1 MRETWNKLLE
11 KLDPVIRFF
20 TNTRVQ
26 KRARITYG
34 VFWNLALITIVV
46 VVLGTAFAGGVGA
59 GYFAS
64 LVKEEPIRS
73 YDQMKKDIYN
83 YEETSQLYFADD
95 VYLGKLRTDLEREE
109 VKLENVS
116 EYLRNAVIATEDEYF
131 KEHNGVVPKAIMRAV
146 LQEFT
151 NSSTQ
156 SGGSTLTQ
164 QLIKNQILTNEVSF
178 ERKAKEILL
187 ALRLERFFEKDEI
200 LEAYLNVAT
209 LGRNSSGRNIGG
221 VQSAAQGIF
230 GVDAK
235 DLNLPQSAFIA
246 GLPQAPFS
254 YTPFM
259 NNGELK
265 ENLEP
270 GLSRMKTVLYR
281 MHREGYITDKEYEDA
296 VAYDLKKDFIERKAS
311 PNERYPW
318 LTQEL
323 ESRAISIMT
332 EVLAEKD
339 GISKQDLENND
350 ELKEKYHTLADRN
363 VRQSGYEIHS
373 TIDKKIYDQMQKT
386 KDAYNMYGP
395 SKTVT
400 TTDPDTGKEVTVE
413 EPVQVGAIMIENKT
427 GRIISFI
434 GGRDFKTEQLNHA
447 TSSYRSNGSTM
458 KPLLAYAPALEYGY
472 ISPGSP
478 IPDVELNING
488 WTPKNY
494 SYRERGLYP
503 ARLALAESL
512 NLPAVRTY
520 ANIYDRNPFNEFLM
534 KMDFAKLG
542 RVDNNLSL
550 TLGATTKGITVEE
563 NVNAYT
569 ALANGGKFVDAYMIE
584 KIVDQDGNTVFEHK
598 SEPVQVYSPQT
609 AYLTL
614 DMMRDTLD
622 HYAGT
627 GRYAKTFLNFSSDW
641 AGKSGTSQDYKDHWF
656 VASNPSITFGTWF
669 GYDTPSDLNTAASRA
684 QYGHYGLRNIR
695 LWSYLLNDTRD
706 LAPALIDPEGSFK
719 EPGGIVRRSFC
730 SISGM
735 LPSEACT
742 KAGLVKTDLFNAK
755 YVPTK
760 TDDSLL
766 MSRYVMVNG
775 KKYLALPNTPEEF
788 SQPGVILN
796 PDFVKNIFGKVPGD
810 ASKLIPQDDERF
822 KNVLIAENKISD
834 DGAAPGTV
842 KASANG
848 NKITWTPSGSGDV
861 VGYRVYSKSGSK
873 VGSVKSGGSYSVSV
887 GSGQYFVKAVDV
899 AGKESSPSNTVQVG
913 KAEEKPK
920 PEKPKED
927 PKPPSGDKPTDPK
940 PPKPDKPDDPPPA
953 DDGGG
958 SGDGGGG
965 DDGGT
970 EPPAEPPTPPEEG

>member
-1 MRETWNKLLE
+1 MRETWNKILE
-11 KLDPVIRFF
+11 KSDPVIRFLK
-20 TNTRVQ
+20 NTRVQ

-34 VFWNLALITIVV
+34 VFWNLALVTVIVL
-46 VVLGTAFAGGVGA
+46 VLGTAFAGGVGA

-64 LVKEEPIRS
+64 LVKEEPIRP

-109 VKLENVS
+109 VKLNDVS
-116 EYLRNAVIATEDEYF
+116 KHLRNAVIATEDEYF

-209 LGRNSSGRNIGG
+209 LGRNSSGQNIAG
-221 VQSAAQGIF
+221 VQSAAIGIF
-230 GVDAK
+230 GIDAK
-235 DLNLPQSAFIA
+235 DLSLPQAAFIA

-259 NNGELK
+259 NNGEIK

-270 GLSRMKTVLYR
+270 GISRKNTVLYR
-281 MHREGYITDKEYEDA
+281 MNREGYITDKEYEDA
-296 VAYDLKKDFIERKAS
+296 VAYDLKKDFIKPKAS
-311 PNERYPW
+311 PSERYPW
-318 LTQEL
+318 LTAEL
-323 ESRAISIMT
+323 ESRAIDIMT
-332 EVLAEKD
+332 EVLAKKD
-339 GISKQDLENND
+339 GYSTQDLENND
-350 ELKEKYHTLADRN
+350 ELEEKYRTLADRN

-386 KDAYNMYGP
+386 KNAYTMYGP

-400 TTDPDTGKEVTVE
+400 TTDPETGKAVQVE

-434 GGRDFKTEQLNHA
+434 GGRDFETEQLNHA

-478 IPDVELNING
+478 IPDVGVNING
-488 WTPKNY
+488 WTPENY
-494 SYRERGLYP
+494 SFRERGLFP

-550 TLGATTKGITVEE
+550 ALGATTQGITVEE
-563 NVNAYT
+563 NVNAYST
-569 ALANGGKFVDAYMIE
+569 FANGGKFVDAYMIQ
-584 KIVDQDGNTVFEHK
+584 KITDKEGNVVFEHK
-598 SEPVQVYSPQT
+598 SKAVDVYSPQT

-622 HYAGT
+622 HSLGT
-627 GRYAKTFLNFSSDW
+627 GRYAKRFLNFSSDW

-669 GYDTPSDLNTAASRA
+669 GYDTPSDLNTAGSRA

-695 LWSYLLNDTRD
+695 LWSFLLNDTRD
-706 LAPALIDPEGSFK
+706 LAPGLIDPEGSFK

-730 SISGM
+730 SISGL

-742 KAGLVKTDLFNAK
+742 KAGLVKSDLFNAK

-766 MSRYVMVNG
+766 MSRYVMVNS

-796 PDFVKNIFGKVPGD
+796 PDFVKSVFGRVPGN
-810 ASKLIPQDDERF
+810 ASKLIPQEDERF

-842 KASANG
+842 NASVNG
-848 NKITWTPSGSGDV
+848 NKITWTSSPSGDV
-861 VGYRVYSKSGSK
+861 VGYRVYSKSGNK
-873 VGSVKSGGSYSVSV
+873 IGSIKSGENYTVSA
-887 GSGQYFVKAVDV
+887 GNGEYFVKAVDV
-899 AGKESSPSNTVQVG
+899 AGKESSPSNTVRVG
-913 KAEEKPK
+913 KAEPKAEKPK
-920 PEKPKED
+920 PD
-927 PKPPSGDKPTDPK
+927 PKPPVGDKPTDPK
-940 PPKPDKPDDPPPA
+940 PPEPDKPEKPDPDKPEPPPA
-953 DDGGG
+953 DGGDGDGN
-958 SGDGGGG
+958 GDGGSDEGG
-965 DDGGT
+965 DGDSNNIN
-970 EPPAEPPTPPEEG
+970 

>member
-1 MRETWNKLLE
+1 MRETWNKLRE

-34 VFWNLALITIVV
+34 VFWNLTLVTVIVL
-46 VVLGTAFAGGVGA
+46 VLGTAFAGGVGA

-64 LVKEEPIRS
+64 LVKEEPIRP

-83 YEETSQLYFADD
+83 YEETSRLYFADD

-109 VKLENVS
+109 VKLNDVS
-116 EYLRNAVIATEDEYF
+116 KHLRNAVIATEDEYF

-209 LGRNSSGRNIGG
+209 LGRNSSGQNIAG
-221 VQSAAQGIF
+221 VQSAAIGIF

-235 DLNLPQSAFIA
+235 DLSLPQAAFIA

-259 NNGELK
+259 NNGEIK

-270 GLSRMKTVLYR
+270 GISRKNTVLYR

-296 VAYDLKKDFIERKAS
+296 VAYDLKKDFIKPKAS
-311 PNERYPW
+311 PSERYPW
-318 LTQEL
+318 LTAEL
-323 ESRAISIMT
+323 ESRAIDIMT
-332 EVLAEKD
+332 EVLAKKD
-339 GISKQDLENND
+339 GYSTQDLENND

-386 KDAYNMYGP
+386 KNAYTMYGP

-400 TTDPDTGKEVTVE
+400 TTDPETGEEVQVE

-434 GGRDFKTEQLNHA
+434 GGRDFETEQLNHA

-478 IPDVELNING
+478 IPDVGVNING
-488 WTPKNY
+488 WTPENY
-494 SYRERGLYP
+494 SFRERGLFP

-534 KMDFAKLG
+534 KMDFARLG

-550 TLGATTKGITVEE
+550 ALGATTQGVTVEE
-563 NVNAYT
+563 NVNAYST
-569 ALANGGKFVDAYMIE
+569 FANGGKFVDAYMIQ
-584 KIVDQDGNTVFEHK
+584 KITDKDGNVVFEHK
-598 SEPVQVYSPQT
+598 SEAVDVYSPQT
-609 AYLTL
+609 AYLTI

-622 HYAGT
+622 HSLGT
-627 GRYAKTFLNFSSDW
+627 GRYAKRFLNFSSDW

-669 GYDTPSDLNTAASRA
+669 GYDTPSDLNTAGSRA
-684 QYGHYGLRNIR
+684 HYGHYGLRNIR
-695 LWSYLLNDTRD
+695 LWAFLLNDTRD
-706 LAPALIDPEGSFK
+706 LAPGLIDPEGSFK

-730 SISGM
+730 SISGL

-742 KAGLVKTDLFNAK
+742 KAGLVKSDLFNAK

-788 SQPGVILN
+788 SLPGVILN
-796 PDFVKNIFGKVPGD
+796 PDFVKSVFGRVHGD
-810 ASKLIPQDDERF
+810 ASKLIPQEDDRF

-842 KASANG
+842 NASVNG
-848 NKITWTPSGSGDV
+848 NKLTWTSSPSGDV
-861 VGYRVYSKSGSK
+861 VGYRVYSKSGNK
-873 VGSVKSGGSYSVSV
+873 VGSIKSGENYTISV
-887 GSGQYFVKAVDV
+887 GNGEYFVKAVDV
-899 AGKESSPSNTVQVG
+899 AGKESSPSNTVRVG
-913 KAEEKPK
+913 KAEPK
-920 PEKPKED
+920 PEKPKPE
-927 PKPPSGDKPTDPK
+927 PKPPGGDKPTDPK
-940 PPKPDKPDDPPPA
+940 PPEPDKPEPPPA
-953 DDGGG
+953 DGG
-958 SGDGGGG
+958 GDGG
-965 DDGGT
+965 T
-970 EPPAEPPTPPEEG
+970 TPEPPSDDKPTDPKPPEEGTG

>member
-254 YTPFM
+254 YTPFK

-281 MHREGYITDKEYEDA
+281 MHREGYITDKEYKDA
-296 VAYDLKKDFIERKAS
+296 VAYDLAKDFIERKAS
-311 PNERYPW
+311 PNEKYPW
-318 LTQEL
+318 LTAEL
-323 ESRAISIMT
+323 ESRAINIMM

-350 ELKEKYHTLADRN
+350 ELRDKYHTLADRN

-386 KDAYNMYGP
+386 KDAYKMYGP

-400 TTDPDTGKEVTVE
+400 TTDPETKKEVKVE
-413 EPVQVGAIMIENKT
+413 EPVQVGAIMIENKS

-434 GGRDFKTEQLNHA
+434 GGRDFEKEQLNHA

-472 ISPGSP
+472 ISPGTP

-488 WTPKNY
+488 WTPQNY
-494 SYRERGLYP
+494 SLNERGLYP

-520 ANIYDRNPFNEFLM
+520 TNIYDRNPFNEFLM
-534 KMDFAKLG
+534 KMDFSKLG

-550 TLGATTKGITVEE
+550 ALGATTQGVTVEE
-563 NVNAYT
+563 NVNAYAT
-569 ALANGGKFVDAYMIE
+569 FANGGKFVDAYMID
-584 KIVDQDGNTVFEHK
+584 KIIDQDGNVVFEHK
-598 SEPVQVYSPQT
+598 STPVDVYTPQT
-609 AYLTL
+609 AYLTI
-614 DMMRDTLD
+614 DMMRDTLN

-684 QYGHYGLRNIR
+684 EYGHYGLRNIR

-730 SISGM
+730 SISGL

-742 KAGLVKTDLFNAK
+742 KAGLVKSDLFNAK
-755 YVPTK
+755 FVPTK

-834 DGAAPGTV
+834 DGASPGTV

-848 NKITWTPSGSGDV
+848 NKITWTTSGSSDV

-887 GSGQYFVKAVDV
+887 GNGQYFVKAVDV
-899 AGKESSPSNTVQVG
+899 AGKESSPSNTVQIG
-913 KAEEKPK
+913 KTQEKPK
-920 PEKPKED
+920 KPKPKED
-927 PKPPSGDKPTDPK
+927 PKPPSDDKPTDPK

-958 SGDGGGG
+958 SGDGGG

-970 EPPAEPPTPPEEG
+970 EPPAEPPAPPEEG